1 MSRSGL
7 HCSTVLHGPLLQELF
22 FRKQSDGPGM
32 WAPNAGQAGSWD
44 TVGLGLSTR
53 MQFLLT
59 LSLPSTPSSLFM
71 LSFYLSC
78 FLLLA
83 LVVFVSVI
91 YACVKVSLPHMPPRG
106 LPPSGR
112 GHRCRP
118 EHHTW
123 PKEWAWEYMVLVYN
137 GH

>member
-1 MSRSGL
+1 
-7 HCSTVLHGPLLQELF
+7 
-22 FRKQSDGPGM
+22 
-32 WAPNAGQAGSWD
+32 
-44 TVGLGLSTR
+44 

-59 LSLPSTPSSLFM
+59 LSLPFTPSSLFM

-91 YACVKVSLPHMPPRG
+91 YACVKVSVSPTPPRG

-112 GHRCRP
+112 GRC
-118 EHHTW
+118 
-123 PKEWAWEYMVLVYN
+123 
-137 GH
+137 